1 MTFKN
6 KLIFGAAAT
15 ILLMYISI
23 TLLSYLCAAVILYY
37 GIKNF
42 INKVLS
48 LNK

>member
-6 KLIFGAAAT
+6 KLIFGAAASVLLIYISVT
-15 ILLMYISI
+15 IL
-23 TLLSYLCAAVILYY
+23 SYACIAVILYY
-37 GIKNF
+37 GIKHF